1 MVQTFVAENIVMK
14 KYSFFSLPQFCN
26 YLRSI
31 MQKPLTQQK
40 SFAYALLSGISI
52 APGTKE
58 KNLFLRVLAALLIT
72 GSLSGCGSSAKTD
85 KTTSAEPERGSNLLA
100 TATYDTARLENARN
114 ELNLTGKITFN
125 QDQVVKVFPL
135 VGGHIE
141 TLKADLGDYVRKGQ
155 ILAVIRSGDLA
166 DLEQQAVSARGE
178 LAVAQKNQQVTEDMT
193 KAGLSSQRELVASQE
208 QLQAAKGEV
217 ARVGERRRIV
227 GGTGSVYLVK
237 APMSGFIVEKSA
249 SPGMELRSDDPENLF
264 TVSNLDHV
272 WVLANVYESDLA
284 NVHEGDAA
292 TITTI
297 SYPDKIFH
305 GKIDKIFNVLD
316 PDSKT
321 LKVRVTLDNADY
333 RLKPEMFANV
343 SVTYAGHDQRIA
355 IPAGAVVFDKNR
367 NFVVMVNKQNQPI
380 VREVEIYKT
389 IGQKTY
395 LTSGVAPGDRV
406 VTTNQLLIYN
416 ALGS

>member
-1 MVQTFVAENIVMK
+1 MTFMAEHKAMK
-14 KYSFFSLPQFCN
+14 KYSLFSLAQRISQ
-26 YLRSI
+26 LRSQI
-31 MQKPLTQQK
+31 STLVIGQNSQLP
-40 SFAYALLSGISI
+40 ALVPVVSVKRRSERYGFGLVVSLAFVMGLSS
-52 APGTKE
+52 
-58 KNLFLRVLAALLIT
+58 
-72 GSLSGCGSSAKTD
+72 CGSSAKTED
-85 KTTSAEPERGSNLLA
+85 VSQNPEHHKNTLLS
-100 TATYDTARLENARN
+100 TATLDTAKLENARN

-155 ILAVIRSGDLA
+155 LLAVIRSGDLA
-166 DLEQQAVSARGE
+166 DLEQQAISARGQ

-217 ARVGERRRIV
+217 ERVGERRRIV

-297 SYPDKIFH
+297 SYPDKVFH
-305 GKIDKIFNVLD
+305 GRIDKIFNVLD

-355 IPAGAVVFDKNR
+355 IPAKAVVFDKNR
-367 NFVVMVNKQNQPI
+367 NFVVMVNKANQPI